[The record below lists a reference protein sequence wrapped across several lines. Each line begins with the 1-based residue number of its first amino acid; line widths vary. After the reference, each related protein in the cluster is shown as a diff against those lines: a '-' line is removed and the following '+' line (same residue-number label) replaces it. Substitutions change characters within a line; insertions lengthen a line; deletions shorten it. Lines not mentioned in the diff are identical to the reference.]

1 MHEVVLNNEAVEA
14 INKPVNG
21 IGGHQ
26 QLMNKLKSQ
35 LNGIK
40 LKYDEDDFEK
50 LQRYAND
57 YGQGGFQG
65 RFKAVLKCI

>member
-1 MHEVVLNNEAVEA
+1 MYEVVLNNEAVDA
-14 INKPVNG
+14 INKPVKG

-35 LNGIK
+35 LNGAK
-40 LKYDEDDFEK
+40 LKYDEDDLEK

-65 RFKAVLKCI
+65 RFKAILKCI